1 MYFYVCFAYYRDS
14 QRLIKISLFSGY
26 VRVLLV
32 LAAWAGFNNPEIF
45 VPCYG
50 ISVVLDGVDGFVAR
64 RLQQTSELG
73 AWLDVVIDN
82 TGRGMLW
89 SMLFQWGWLVPSLEW
104 NVFVCNHRVR
114 GAEWKCSFSD
124 SPRWVQAVMANSF
137 KSPLGVLAI
146 SGLHILPVWLYGLQM
161 GILTQILHLP
171 AWLQTLGTL
180 LLSMGRLLCLSV
192 EVGGYM
198 EWSTTV
204 GYGDKLVVQQIIK
217 FSGSIIQR

>member
-1 MYFYVCFAYYRDS
+1 MGLEVLLYVPN
-14 QRLIKISLFSGY
+14 LIGY
-26 VRVLLV
+26 IRVLLV

-50 ISVVLDGVDGFVAR
+50 ISVILDGVDGFVAR
-64 RLQQTSELG
+64 RLKQTSELG

-89 SMLFQWGWLVPSLEW
+89 SMLF
-104 NVFVCNHRVR
+104 
-114 GAEWKCSFSD
+114 
-124 SPRWVQAVMANSF
+124 
-137 KSPLGVLAI
+137 
-146 SGLHILPVWLYGLQM
+146 QM

-192 EVGGYM
+192 EIWCIWTHVRFLTRNQTLLKKV
-198 EWSTTV
+198 E
-204 GYGDKLVVQQIIK
+204 
-217 FSGSIIQR
+217 